1 PMAGMRRKTDL
12 PTKLCVV
19 CGRPFVWRKKWAR
32 DWVNVKYCSAR
43 CRAATPRPVSERKLA
58 SS

>member
-1 PMAGMRRKTDL
+1 MAGMRLKSDL

-19 CGRPFVWRKKWAR
+19 CGRPFVWHKKWAC

-43 CRAATPRPVSERKLA
+43 CDIPPCVRA
-58 SS
+58 